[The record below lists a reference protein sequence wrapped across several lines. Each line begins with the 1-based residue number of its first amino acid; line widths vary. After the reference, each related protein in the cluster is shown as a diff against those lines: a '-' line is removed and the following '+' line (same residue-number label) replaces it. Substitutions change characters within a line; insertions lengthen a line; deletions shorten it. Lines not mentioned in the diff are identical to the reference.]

1 MSLNRSRRVLPSQE
15 RAEGSWR
22 EQGRRVA
29 APEEDEG
36 LAAGVELGD
45 VDAVDGLCGKDAELG
60 ELAGGLNVVDLEVG
74 VFGCE
79 EEDMV

>member
-1 MSLNRSRRVLPSQE
+1 M
-15 RAEGSWR
+15 
-22 EQGRRVA
+22 A